1 MKRLGDLCLAVLLLG
16 PSAYAFIQG
25 GGRLALWWTA
35 HQPSQYAVA
44 YPYLGDAVPWMA
56 SGLLGLIGSLAVLT
70 SGQRSLRWLWFPAV
84 TLLYCLL
91 SPLQHNYGWFFHHA
105 IHPMNHQPIEWAQDL
120 TRHDFLRITGV
131 LTFKAKAT
139 GGFSCPG
146 DGLKAPSR
154 FMSGGQILMYEVRCM
169 DRPFQ
174 HQPSPPTR
182 PGIILMRISE
192 DRQEAWFQVTTL
204 VQDTGEAVTWVSN
217 VEGQDFVIH
226 ESIKEVSKSVKK
238 LRASP
243 L

>member
-1 MKRLGDLCLAVLLLG
+1 MVVHLLERLGGLCLAVLLLG
-16 PSAYAFIQG
+16 PSAYAFIKG

-70 SGQRSLRWLWFPAV
+70 SGERSLRWLWFPAV

-139 GGFSCPG
+139 GGFSCP
-146 DGLKAPSR
+146 
-154 FMSGGQILMYEVRCM
+154 
-169 DRPFQ
+169 
-174 HQPSPPTR
+174 
-182 PGIILMRISE
+182 
-192 DRQEAWFQVTTL
+192 
-204 VQDTGEAVTWVSN
+204 
-217 VEGQDFVIH
+217 
-226 ESIKEVSKSVKK
+226 
-238 LRASP
+238 
-243 L
+243 